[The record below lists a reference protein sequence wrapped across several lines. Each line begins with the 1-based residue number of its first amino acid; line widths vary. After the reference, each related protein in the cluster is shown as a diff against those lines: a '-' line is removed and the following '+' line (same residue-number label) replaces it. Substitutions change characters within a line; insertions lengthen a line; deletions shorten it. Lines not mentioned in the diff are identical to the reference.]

1 VAEPEGTD
9 SDGHGRRFAVAAAAV
24 VVAIGISAF
33 GLAGL
38 LISLSLVAVAA
49 GAAALAGV
57 PAAPVPHRRPRPGPP
72 VANAPF
78 RSYRQVSESLSW
90 AAVSP
95 RHYDLMTRPL
105 LLSLLASRLADH
117 HRVDLSADPDA
128 ARRLVGDDL
137 WHWLD
142 PAREVARSGQPPG
155 VDLTTLTRIVDRLEN
170 L

>member
-1 VAEPEGTD
+1 VALT
-9 SDGHGRRFAVAAAAV
+9 AAIV
-24 VVAIGISAF
+24 VVAIGTSAF
-33 GLAGL
+33 GVAGL
-38 LISLSLVAVAA
+38 LVSLSVVAVAA

-78 RSYRQVSESLSW
+78 RAYRQVSEALSW

-95 RHYDLMTRPL
+95 RHYDLMTRPM

-117 HRVDLSADPDA
+117 HRVDLTSDPEA
-128 ARRLVGDDL
+128 ARRLVGEDL

-142 PAREVARSGQPPG
+142 PGREVARSGQPPG
-155 VDLTTLTRIVDRLEN
+155 VDLATLTRIVDRLET

>member
-1 VAEPEGTD
+1 MAEPDG
-9 SDGHGRRFAVAAAAV
+9 SDGRVSGRRVAVAAAAV
-24 VVAIGISAF
+24 LVAIGVSAF

-38 LISLSLVAVAA
+38 LITLSVVAVVA

-57 PAAPVPHRRPRPGPP
+57 PAAPVPHRPPRPGPP

-78 RSYRQVSESLSW
+78 RAYRQVSEALSW

-105 LLSLLASRLADH
+105 LLSLLGSRLADH
-117 HRVDLSADPDA
+117 HRVDLSADPEA